1 MKRKIE
7 HPAPSERS
15 KAGPRYW
22 RSLDELAD
30 TPGFREQLKKEFP
43 QGADSIDGVDR
54 RQFMKIMAASFALG
68 GIGLA
73 GCRRPEEHILPFG
86 KSVEGA
92 VPGLPVYFATAMPLR
107 SWAIPLLAETH
118 QGRPTKLEG
127 NPGYAPHGGAS
138 SLLAQAS
145 VLDLYDPDRATP
157 TRPSRAPV

>member
-73 GCRRPEEHILPFG
+73 G
-86 KSVEGA
+86 
-92 VPGLPVYFATAMPLR
+92 
-107 SWAIPLLAETH
+107 
-118 QGRPTKLEG
+118 
-127 NPGYAPHGGAS
+127 
-138 SLLAQAS
+138 
-145 VLDLYDPDRATP
+145 
-157 TRPSRAPV
+157 